1 MSRHYQHLPGWPMP
15 PGHYDPNSG
24 WGFVETMGR
33 RAVESSQDS
42 TSQQPSDQ
50 RIAPQDPVNRAAE
63 YHVHD
68 PLYHRPTY
76 NRQQMAL
83 YDRLQLSESESR
95 NRRGGQPHAPEQE
108 PLRGSANTMRSP
120 IWPHRPVSPVHLCC
134 SANSPVE
141 QLESYAHNIPA
152 TQTMPTFPHGLPV
165 IYEPHIG
172 DTASYEPMPSQV
184 QRERTRV
191 ANPNPW
197 NWTDAQGSKHKAQ
210 DTDIESTYS
219 MKPPHTG
226 QATSPA
232 ASLVG
237 PEETQH
243 QHIQDETRQQTA
255 LDWDHLFY
263 SEFPEGL
270 EGVMSDSSSGVYT
283 PSSPRN
289 SLETWDSIE
298 NNMESNAST
307 RTMIGDEDHDV
318 EEPGTREDMGESQDT
333 EHRPMIVDDRAR
345 HTVDNTTA
353 TRDSQGNESF
363 TVEHLGDQRT
373 GIFPVN
379 MDPSH
384 RRPEWQQPL
393 PPPAIYPAMSSQRE
407 RTQLTETRDIA
418 AERLAED
425 MQRSTITVE
434 GNCYINL
441 SSPNE
446 LLSTGQSPLQMMPFL
461 LVRGN
466 LYIQTTAPAQKKR
479 KRDESSEDDSEAD
492 SNVGYDEDAKGLDR
506 RPAKRR

>member
-1 MSRHYQHLPGWPMP
+1 MSRRSQHLPGWPMP
-15 PGHYDPNSG
+15 RGHYDPNSG
-24 WGFVETMGR
+24 WGFAETMDR
-33 RAVESSQDS
+33 LVVESSKDN
-42 TSQQPSDQ
+42 TSQQSSDQ
-50 RIAPQDPVNRAAE
+50 RIALQDSVLNRVAG

-76 NRQQMAL
+76 NRQPMAL

-95 NRRGGQPHAPEQE
+95 NRRWGQPHAPEPE
-108 PLRGSANTMRSP
+108 PLQGLTNTMRSP

-141 QLESYAHNIPA
+141 QLGSYAHNIPA
-152 TQTMPTFPHGLPV
+152 TQTMSTFPHGLPV
-165 IYEPHIG
+165 AYEPHIG
-172 DTASYEPMPSQV
+172 DTASYRPLPSQV
-184 QRERTRV
+184 QIERTRV

-219 MKPPHTG
+219 MKPPHTE
-226 QATSPA
+226 QAPSA
-232 ASLVG
+232 AAPLIG

-243 QHIQDETRQQTA
+243 QHIQDEATQPTA
-255 LDWDHLFY
+255 LDWDHLLY
-263 SEFPEGL
+263 NEFPQEL

-318 EEPGTREDMGESQDT
+318 EEPDTREDMGESQGT
-333 EHRPMIVDDRAR
+333 QHKPMVVDDRAR

-353 TRDSQGNESF
+353 TRDSQGNEGF
-363 TVEHLGDQRT
+363 TDEYLGDQRT
-373 GIFPVN
+373 GVFPVN

-384 RRPEWQQPL
+384 RRPQWQQSL
-393 PPPAIYPAMSSQRE
+393 SPPMIYPAMSSQRE

-446 LLSTGQSPLQMMPFL
+446 LLSTSQSPLQMMPFL
-461 LVRGN
+461 RVRGN
-466 LYIQTTAPAQKKR
+466 LYIRTTARTRKR

-492 SNVGYDEDAKGLDR
+492 SNVGYDEDAKELDH